1 MVFVMTLFVT
11 NTSFGF
17 TIPDD
22 AKIETV
28 LTQSDNEVTV
38 NAFSFEK
45 VEYSYSVVRNSE
57 DLKIVSLENDVSG
70 TKINCS
76 SNLTSTEDLSVPESE
91 GSYSFNR
98 NKELEQINSSNYRRA
113 RDGLMWCLS
122 K

>member
-1 MVFVMTLFVT
+1 MVFVFAVCFAE
-11 NTSFGF
+11 TSFGF

-22 AKIETV
+22 AKIEKVFMT
-28 LTQSDNEVTV
+28 SDEVITIDATATA
-38 NAFSFEK
+38 NADYSFDR
-45 VEYSYSVVRNSE
+45 VRSND
-57 DLKIVSLENDVSG
+57 DLKIVALESFVSG

-91 GSYSFNR
+91 GSYNFND
-98 NKELEQINSSNYRRA
+98 KEIKQINSSNYRRA